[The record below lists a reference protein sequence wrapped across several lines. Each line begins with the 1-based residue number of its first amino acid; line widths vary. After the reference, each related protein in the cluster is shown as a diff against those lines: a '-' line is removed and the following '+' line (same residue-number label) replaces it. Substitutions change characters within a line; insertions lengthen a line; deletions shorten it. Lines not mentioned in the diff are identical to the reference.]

1 MPVVAIIR
9 SCASP
14 GWPSRWKQIVVCP
27 CFLPLMVPSM
37 TPLRQRLIQ
46 DMQLR
51 NLAPET
57 IRGYVYYVAQFAKY
71 FGRSPEQ
78 LTPEHA
84 RQYQLHL
91 LEKKVSWSTFNQSVC
106 ALRFFYGTTLGRKD
120 YVKRLPYGKKPKRV
134 PVVLSREEVLKFLQ
148 GILSRK
154 QRMLLTTMYATG
166 MRVGE
171 AVELRV
177 NDIDSRR
184 MTILVSRGKGNKQR
198 LVPLSPTLLTELR
211 LFWQTHRNPV
221 WLFPSREPERPLRI
235 QAVEATCRRARAR
248 AGMKRR
254 FNTHALRHTFATELL
269 EAGVDLF
276 SIQKILG
283 HRSLSTTA
291 HYTHVRRSHLQEACR
306 SLDLLPLEQ
315 LRQVPAAAPAPKKRG
330 AARSRRNPPPLR
342 SRVPRRPRIPPER
355 AAAQGSGGAGRLS
368 HGGDGWPSSS
378 LHGLPHADAPL

>member
-1 MPVVAIIR
+1 VF
-9 SCASP
+9 
-14 GWPSRWKQIVVCP
+14 CP
-27 CFLPLMVPSM
+27 RFLLPTVPTM
-37 TPLRQRLIQ
+37 TPLRQRLIE

-57 IRGYVYYVAQFAKY
+57 IRGYVYYVARFAKY
-71 FGRSPEQ
+71 FGRSPEL

-120 YVKRLPYGKKPKRV
+120 YVKRLPFGKKPKRV

-148 GILSRK
+148 CILSRK

-171 AVELRV
+171 AVQLSV

-198 LVPLSPTLLTELR
+198 LVPLSPKLLTELR

-221 WLFPSREPERPLRI
+221 WLFPSREPDSPLSIASVERM
-235 QAVEATCRRARAR
+235 CARAR
-248 AGMKRR
+248 VRSGLKRR

-315 LRQVPAAAPAPKKRG
+315 LRQGPAPTLPRKP
-330 AARSRRNPPPLR
+330 SRRTKSAKSSATTDPNSSPPKDP
-342 SRVPRRPRIPPER
+342 
-355 AAAQGSGGAGRLS
+355 A
-368 HGGDGWPSSS
+368 
-378 LHGLPHADAPL
+378 

>member
-1 MPVVAIIR
+1 
-9 SCASP
+9 
-14 GWPSRWKQIVVCP
+14 
-27 CFLPLMVPSM
+27 M
-37 TPLRQRLIQ
+37 TPLRQRMIE

-51 NLAPET
+51 NRSPVT
-57 IRGYVYYVAQFAKY
+57 IKAYVRYVAQFAKF
-71 FGRSPEQ
+71 FGRSPAE

-91 LEKKVSWSTFNQSVC
+91 LRKKVSWSTFNQSVC
-106 ALRFFYGTTLGRKD
+106 ALRFLYGTTLGRKED
-120 YVKRLPYGKKPKRV
+120 IPRLPFGKKPKRI
-134 PVVLSREEVLKFLQ
+134 PVVLNRDEVLKLLQ
-148 GILSRK
+148 CIPSRK

-171 AVELRV
+171 AVHLRV
-177 NDIDSRR
+177 ADIDSRR

-198 LVPLSPTLLTELR
+198 LVPLSQKLLTELR

-221 WLFPSREPERPLRI
+221 WLFPSRRPDKPLSAAAPGRHLQRVKI
-235 QAVEATCRRARAR
+235 RT
-248 AGMKRR
+248 GLKRR
-254 FNTHALRHTFATELL
+254 FSTHVLRHTFATELL

-315 LRQVPAAAPAPKKRG
+315 LRQGPAPT
-330 AARSRRNPPPLR
+330 PPR
-342 SRVPRRPRIPPER
+342 K
-355 AAAQGSGGAGRLS
+355 AGRRS
-368 HGGDGWPSSS
+368 
-378 LHGLPHADAPL
+378 

>member
-1 MPVVAIIR
+1 M
-9 SCASP
+9 
-14 GWPSRWKQIVVCP
+14 
-27 CFLPLMVPSM
+27 
-37 TPLRQRLIQ
+37 IQ

-57 IRGYVYYVAQFAKY
+57 IRGYVYYVARFAKF
-71 FGRSPEQ
+71 FGRSPEK

-91 LEKKVSWSTFNQSVC
+91 LEKKVSWSTFNQSLC
-106 ALRFFYGTTLGRKD
+106 ALRFFYGTTLRRKD
-120 YVKRLPYGKKPKRV
+120 YVKRLQYGKKPKRI
-134 PVVLSREEVLKFLQ
+134 PVVLSRDEVLKFLQ
-148 GILSRK
+148 CILPRK

-166 MRVGE
+166 MRIGE
-171 AVELRV
+171 AVQLRV

-198 LVPLSPTLLTELR
+198 LVPLSPKLLAELR

-221 WLFPSREPERPLRI
+221 WLFPSHKPDRPLNI
-235 QAVEATCRRARAR
+235 GSVERMCARVRVR
-248 AGMKRR
+248 AGLKRR

-291 HYTHVRRSHLQEACR
+291 NYTHVRRSHLQEACK

-315 LRQVPAAAPAPKKRG
+315 LRQAAPAASPATAR
-330 AARSRRNPPPLR
+330 AARK
-342 SRVPRRPRIPPER
+342 PRRRSKSAKSSAVTE
-355 AAAQGSGGAGRLS
+355 AGSS
-368 HGGDGWPSSS
+368 
-378 LHGLPHADAPL
+378 PHADPA

>member
-1 MPVVAIIR
+1 METDRGLSLFPPADG
-9 SCASP
+9 AP
-14 GWPSRWKQIVVCP
+14 
-27 CFLPLMVPSM
+27 M
-37 TPLRQRLIQ
+37 TPLRKRLIQ

-57 IRGYVYYVAQFAKY
+57 IRGYVYYVARFAKY

-120 YVKRLPYGKKPKRV
+120 YVKRLPFGKKPKRV

-148 GILSRK
+148 CILSRK

-171 AVELRV
+171 AVELSV

-198 LVPLSPTLLTELR
+198 LVPLSPKLLTELR

-221 WLFPSREPERPLRI
+221 WLFPSREPDSHLSIASVERMC
-235 QAVEATCRRARAR
+235 ARARAR
-248 AGMKRR
+248 GGLKRR

-315 LRQVPAAAPAPKKRG
+315 LRQGLALTPARKP
-330 AARSRRNPPPLR
+330 SRRTK
-342 SRVPRRPRIPPER
+342 SAKSS
-355 AAAQGSGGAGRLS
+355 AATET
-368 HGGDGWPSSS
+368 PSST
-378 LHGLPHADAPL
+378 PADPA

>member
-1 MPVVAIIR
+1 
-9 SCASP
+9 
-14 GWPSRWKQIVVCP
+14 
-27 CFLPLMVPSM
+27 M
-37 TPLRQRLIQ
+37 TPLRKRLIQ

-57 IRGYVYYVAQFAKY
+57 IRGYVYYVARFAKY

-91 LEKKVSWSTFNQSVC
+91 LERKVSWSTFNQSVC
-106 ALRFFYGTTLGRKD
+106 ALRFFFGTTLGRKD
-120 YVKRLPYGKKPKRV
+120 YVKRLAYGKKPKRV

-148 GILSRK
+148 CILSRK

-171 AVELRV
+171 AVELKV
-177 NDIDSRR
+177 SDIDSRR

-198 LVPLSPTLLTELR
+198 LVPLSPKLLTELR

-221 WLFPSREPERPLRI
+221 WLFPSRDPASHLRI
-235 QAVEATCRRARAR
+235 ASVERMCARARAR
-248 AGMKRR
+248 GGLKRR

-315 LRQVPAAAPAPKKRG
+315 LRQGPAPTPPRKPGRRTKSEKSS
-330 AARSRRNPPPLR
+330 AAT
-342 SRVPRRPRIPPER
+342 E
-355 AAAQGSGGAGRLS
+355 
-368 HGGDGWPSSS
+368 SSS
-378 LHGLPHADAPL
+378 SPPADPA

>member
-1 MPVVAIIR
+1 METERVLSLFPVTEGA
-9 SCASP
+9 P
-14 GWPSRWKQIVVCP
+14 
-27 CFLPLMVPSM
+27 M
-37 TPLRQRLIQ
+37 TPLRQRLIE

-51 NLAPET
+51 NLAPIT
-57 IRGYVYYVAQFAKY
+57 IEKYVLYVANFAKF
-71 FGRSPEQ
+71 FGRSPER
-78 LTPEHA
+78 LFPEHV

-91 LEKKVSWSTFNQSVC
+91 LSRKVSWSTFNQSLC
-106 ALRFFYGTTLGRKD
+106 ALRFLYGTTLGRND
-120 YVKRLPYGKKPKRV
+120 YVKRLPYGKKPKRI

-148 GILSRK
+148 CILPRK

-171 AVELRV
+171 AVRLSV

-198 LVPLSPTLLTELR
+198 LVPLSPKLLTELR

-221 WLFPSREPERPLRI
+221 WLFPSHEPDRPLNI
-235 QAVEATCRRARAR
+235 SSVERMCARAR
-248 AGMKRR
+248 VRAGLKRR

-283 HRSLSTTA
+283 HKSLTTTA
-291 HYTHVRRSHLQEACR
+291 QYTHVRRSHLQEACA

-315 LRQVPAAAPAPKKRG
+315 LRQIPASPPAPRKPNR
-330 AARSRRNPPPLR
+330 RSKSAKSSAGTAPNSSPPAD
-342 SRVPRRPRIPPER
+342 R
-355 AAAQGSGGAGRLS
+355 A
-368 HGGDGWPSSS
+368 
-378 LHGLPHADAPL
+378 

>member
-1 MPVVAIIR
+1 
-9 SCASP
+9 
-14 GWPSRWKQIVVCP
+14 
-27 CFLPLMVPSM
+27 M
-37 TPLRQRLIQ
+37 TPLRQRLIE

-51 NLAPET
+51 NRSPVT
-57 IRGYVYYVAQFAKY
+57 TKSYVRYIAQFAKF
-71 FGRSPEQ
+71 FGRSPEE
-78 LTPEHA
+78 LTPDHA

-91 LEKKVSWSTFNQSVC
+91 LRKKVSWSTFNQSVC
-106 ALRFFYGTTLGRKD
+106 ALRFFYGTTLGRQD
-120 YVKRLPYGKKPKRV
+120 YIERLPYGKKPKRI

-166 MRVGE
+166 MRIGE

-198 LVPLSPTLLTELR
+198 LVPLSPKLLTELR

-221 WLFPSREPERPLRI
+221 WLFPSRDPDRHLSIASVERM
-235 QAVEATCRRARAR
+235 CARAR
-248 AGMKRR
+248 VRGGLKRR

-291 HYTHVRRSHLQEACR
+291 HYTHVRRGHLQEACK

-315 LRQVPAAAPAPKKRG
+315 LRQPPAATPRKR
-330 AARSRRNPPPLR
+330 ARRSKSAKSSAVTEPNSLPPGD
-342 SRVPRRPRIPPER
+342 R
-355 AAAQGSGGAGRLS
+355 A
-368 HGGDGWPSSS
+368 
-378 LHGLPHADAPL
+378 

>member
-1 MPVVAIIR
+1 
-9 SCASP
+9 
-14 GWPSRWKQIVVCP
+14 
-27 CFLPLMVPSM
+27 M
-37 TPLRQRLIQ
+37 TPLRQRLIE

-51 NLAPET
+51 NRSPIT
-57 IRGYVYYVAQFAKY
+57 ITSYVRYVAQFAKF

-106 ALRFFYGTTLGRKD
+106 ALRFLYGTTLGRKD
-120 YVKRLPYGKKPKRV
+120 YVQRLPFGKKPKRI
-134 PVVLSREEVLKFLQ
+134 PVVLSRDEVLKFLQ
-148 GILSRK
+148 CILSRN

-166 MRVGE
+166 LRVGE

-177 NDIDSRR
+177 TDIDSRR

-198 LVPLSPTLLTELR
+198 LVPLSPKLLTELR

-221 WLFPSREPERPLRI
+221 WLFPSRDPNRPLRI
-235 QAVEATCRRARAR
+235 ASVDRMCARAR
-248 AGMKRR
+248 VRAGLKRH

-283 HRSLSTTA
+283 HRSLTTTA
-291 HYTHVRRSHLQEACR
+291 HYTHVRRSHLQEACK

-315 LRQVPAAAPAPKKRG
+315 LRQVPTPAPAPRS
-330 AARSRRNPPPLR
+330 ASRR
-342 SRVPRRPRIPPER
+342 SKSAKSSAVTET
-355 AAAQGSGGAGRLS
+355 
-368 HGGDGWPSSS
+368 PSSS
-378 LHGLPHADAPL
+378 PADPA

>member
-1 MPVVAIIR
+1 
-9 SCASP
+9 
-14 GWPSRWKQIVVCP
+14 
-27 CFLPLMVPSM
+27 M

-57 IRGYVYYVAQFAKY
+57 IRGYVYYVARFAK
-71 FGRSPEQ
+71 FFKRSPDH

-84 RQYQLHL
+84 RQYQLYL
-91 LEKKVSWSTFNQSVC
+91 LEKKVSWSTFNQSLC

-120 YVKRLPYGKKPKRV
+120 YVKRLQFGKKPKRV

-148 GILSRK
+148 CILPRK

-171 AVELRV
+171 AVQLRV
-177 NDIDSRR
+177 NDIDSKR

-198 LVPLSPTLLTELR
+198 LVPLSPKLLAELR

-221 WLFPSREPERPLRI
+221 WLFPSHEPDRPLNI
-235 QAVEATCRRARAR
+235 ASVERMCARAR
-248 AGMKRR
+248 VRAGLKRR

-291 HYTHVRRSHLQEACR
+291 NYTHVRRSHLQEACK

-315 LRQVPAAAPAPKKRG
+315 LRQVPAAQPLARKPAR
-330 AARSRRNPPPLR
+330 RSKSAKSSAVTEPGSSPPA
-342 SRVPRRPRIPPER
+342 E
-355 AAAQGSGGAGRLS
+355 GT
-368 HGGDGWPSSS
+368 
-378 LHGLPHADAPL
+378 

>member
-1 MPVVAIIR
+1 M
-9 SCASP
+9 
-14 GWPSRWKQIVVCP
+14 
-27 CFLPLMVPSM
+27 FLFPLAHGVPM

-57 IRGYVYYVAQFAKY
+57 IRGYVYYVARFAKY

-84 RQYQLHL
+84 RRYQLHL
-91 LEKKVSWSTFNQSVC
+91 LEKKVSWSTFNQTVC

-120 YVKRLPYGKKPKRV
+120 YVKRLPFGKKPKRV
-134 PVVLSREEVLKFLQ
+134 PAVLSREEVLKFLQ

-171 AVELRV
+171 AVQLSV

-221 WLFPSREPERPLRI
+221 WLFPSRDPDRPLRI
-235 QAVEATCRRARAR
+235 ASVERMCARAR
-248 AGMKRR
+248 TRAGLKRR

-291 HYTHVRRSHLQEACR
+291 HYTHVRRSHLQEACK

-315 LRQVPAAAPAPKKRG
+315 LRQGPGPTLPRKP
-330 AARSRRNPPPLR
+330 SRRTKSAKSSAGTEQSCSPP
-342 SRVPRRPRIPPER
+342 
-355 AAAQGSGGAGRLS
+355 
-368 HGGDGWPSSS
+368 
-378 LHGLPHADAPL
+378 ADPA

>member
-1 MPVVAIIR
+1 
-9 SCASP
+9 
-14 GWPSRWKQIVVCP
+14 
-27 CFLPLMVPSM
+27 M

-57 IRGYVYYVAQFAKY
+57 IRGYVCYVARFAKY
-71 FGRSPEQ
+71 FGRSPEL

-120 YVKRLPYGKKPKRV
+120 YVQRLPFGKKPKRV

-148 GILSRK
+148 CILSRK

-171 AVELRV
+171 AVQLGV
-177 NDIDSRR
+177 ADIDSRR
-184 MTILVSRGKGNKQR
+184 MTILVARGKGNKQR
-198 LVPLSPTLLTELR
+198 LVPLSPKLLTELR

-221 WLFPSREPERPLRI
+221 WLFPSHEPDSHLSIASVERM
-235 QAVEATCRRARAR
+235 CARAR
-248 AGMKRR
+248 VRGGLKRR

-315 LRQVPAAAPAPKKRG
+315 LRQIPAPAPEPRKP
-330 AARSRRNPPPLR
+330 SRRSKSAKSSAGTEPNSSPP
-342 SRVPRRPRIPPER
+342 
-355 AAAQGSGGAGRLS
+355 
-368 HGGDGWPSSS
+368 
-378 LHGLPHADAPL
+378 ADPT